1 MVRFVVDDK
10 AHANSKI
17 RSVLADDPAALALW
31 TVAGSWCGDQT
42 NDGFVPDHQ
51 LPWLIP
57 VGGEELARKLVR
69 HGLWRRVRGGY
80 QFHEWS
86 ADGDG
91 TRRNLTREEVLASR
105 QKRAEAGRKGGL
117 ARAKNADRGGNEE
130 KPHDDEEKVLDIED
144 DGSPPGLWSRTA
156 DETATVHIATS
167 DNGSSTSQAS
177 ASASASAS
185 ARALLSPNTSTNT
198 NTKEEL
204 SSAEPDGFAE
214 FWTTYPPR
222 KNSSKSDARTAYA
235 AALKKGAN
243 PADILAGA
251 KVYATDRH
259 GQDPQYTAHARTWLH
274 GQRWEDALATP
285 APRERAKFAW
295 EN

>member
-51 LPWLIP
+51 LPWLMP

-91 TRRNLTREEVLASR
+91 TRRNLTRQEVLANR

-117 ARAKNADRGGNEE
+117 ASGKTRSK
-130 KPHDDEEKVLDIED
+130 DE
-144 DGSPPGLWSRTA
+144 A
-156 DETATVHIATS
+156 
-167 DNGSSTSQAS
+167 NAS
-177 ASASASAS
+177 ADAP
-185 ARALLSPNTSTNT
+185 ARAGALLGSNTSTNT
-198 NTKEEL
+198 KE
-204 SSAEPDGFAE
+204 SSTNSLASEEPDGFAD
-214 FWTTYPPR
+214 FWGVYPFKR
-222 KNSSKSDARTAYA
+222 GGRA
-235 AALKKGAN
+235 AAVKAYRGA
-243 PADILAGA
+243 
-251 KVYATDRH
+251 
-259 GQDPQYTAHARTWLH
+259 AR
-274 GQRWEDALATP
+274 RATP
-285 APRERAKFAW
+285 AAILSGVKAYRDHCARERTEERFVAHAATWLNQSRWDEFAEKAAAPAQRAKFAW

>member
-91 TRRNLTREEVLASR
+91 TRRNLTREEVLANR
-105 QKRAEAGRKGGL
+105 TKKAEAGRKGGL
-117 ARAKNADRGGNEE
+117 ASGKARSR
-130 KPHDDEEKVLDIED
+130 DEA
-144 DGSPPGLWSRTA
+144 P
-156 DETATVHIATS
+156 
-167 DNGSSTSQAS
+167 AS
-177 ASASASAS
+177 ASASAH
-185 ARALLSPNTSTNT
+185 ARPLVSPNTNT
-198 NTKEEL
+198 NTKE
-204 SSAEPDGFAE
+204 SSTNSLTSPPDGFTE
-214 FWTTYPPR
+214 FWSTYPPR
-222 KNSSKSDARTAYA
+222 KNSSKSDAEKAYA
-235 AALKKGAN
+235 AALKKGAD

-251 KVYATDRH
+251 KLYAADRAE
-259 GQDPQYTAHARTWLH
+259 QDPQYTAHAKTWLH
-274 GQRWEDALATP
+274 GRRWEDALAQGRP
-285 APRERAKFAW
+285 PERRKGWW
-295 EN
+295 EQ